1 MEPIITIDLNRG
13 WPCKE
18 QLDLSMPLLDCIS
31 PDEVMDLKHDYRNY
45 EGTGGIMPAKILF
58 SQFIQVKPDEIYI
71 GGTMSTSIMYDIIN
85 EFVFFGWNGRHC
97 WKDISSSVSFI
108 CPTPGYEKH
117 FLICERFGINMY
129 SVPLLCDGPDL
140 NMVEKLLYDDNNI
153 RGMWCVPKYSNP
165 TGTIYSH
172 NTIEQ
177 LIKLCVKY
185 ENFCLFFDN
194 AYCIHHL
201 TDSIIKIANI
211 LETAKKY
218 NVENRVFIFSSTSK
232 VTFPGGGVAFVGSS
246 KENIEYYTKRK
257 ILQLKTGDKINQ
269 LRHVR
274 FLKDMENTNLHMKKH
289 RDIIFPKFQLVND
302 ILSDKLSDI
311 EQIQWNHPL
320 GGYFILVRLAPYNA
334 QTIYRNCLQKGILF
348 TMPESLFPY
357 GKDVN
362 DQYFRIAPTHPSMK
376 QLEIA
381 ITSLADEVL
390 NLYKK

>member
-172 NTIEQ
+172 NTI
-177 LIKLCVKY
+177 
-185 ENFCLFFDN
+185 
-194 AYCIHHL
+194 
-201 TDSIIKIANI
+201 
-211 LETAKKY
+211 
-218 NVENRVFIFSSTSK
+218 
-232 VTFPGGGVAFVGSS
+232 
-246 KENIEYYTKRK
+246 
-257 ILQLKTGDKINQ
+257 
-269 LRHVR
+269 
-274 FLKDMENTNLHMKKH
+274 
-289 RDIIFPKFQLVND
+289 
-302 ILSDKLSDI
+302 
-311 EQIQWNHPL
+311 
-320 GGYFILVRLAPYNA
+320 
-334 QTIYRNCLQKGILF
+334 
-348 TMPESLFPY
+348 
-357 GKDVN
+357 
-362 DQYFRIAPTHPSMK
+362 
-376 QLEIA
+376 
-381 ITSLADEVL
+381 
-390 NLYKK
+390 